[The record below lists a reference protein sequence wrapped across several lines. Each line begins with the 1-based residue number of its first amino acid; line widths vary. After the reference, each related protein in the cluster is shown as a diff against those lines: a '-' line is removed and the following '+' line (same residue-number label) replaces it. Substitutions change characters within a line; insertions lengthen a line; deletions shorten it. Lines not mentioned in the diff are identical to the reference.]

1 MVYVQTQENVI
12 HLHNVLSMLEQVGGA
27 TKKMIPKQARV
38 YKSVIQ
44 MRTLEIMK
52 ESVYGIKAISQI
64 ENNVIVIEIM
74 IVKVTIV

>member
-1 MVYVQTQENVI
+1 
-12 HLHNVLSMLEQVGGA
+12 MLEQVGGA